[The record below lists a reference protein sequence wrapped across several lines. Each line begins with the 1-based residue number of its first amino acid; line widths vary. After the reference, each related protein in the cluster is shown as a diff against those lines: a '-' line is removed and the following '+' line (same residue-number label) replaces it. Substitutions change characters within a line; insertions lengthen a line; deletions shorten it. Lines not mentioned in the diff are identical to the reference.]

1 MNLLSKLLIVCVVGL
16 AGCAMDT
23 EVSTRAVP
31 GTPLNREGQGS
42 EDGVSYWDG
51 DGVTG
56 HPSIKIDLENQ
67 RAYFYK
73 GNQMV
78 GVSVV
83 STGREGYNTPPGEFR
98 VVQKDVDHASSLYG
112 DYVDRSGQV
121 VERNVEL
128 GKDPRP
134 RGTVFQGAPMPHFLR
149 IQGGIGM
156 HAGYL
161 PGYPASHGCIRLPH
175 GMAVKFFEDA
185 PVGTPV
191 VIR

>member
-1 MNLLSKLLIVCVVGL
+1 
-16 AGCAMDT
+16 MDT
-23 EVSTRAVP
+23 EVSTR
-31 GTPLNREGQGS
+31 TRLNRVGQGS
-42 EDGVSYWDG
+42 EDGVSYWGG

-56 HPSIKIDLENQ
+56 HPSIKIDLESQ

-134 RGTVFQGAPMPHFLR
+134 RGAVFQGAAMPYFLR
-149 IQGGIGM
+149 IQDRKSTR
-156 HAGYL
+156 L
-161 PGYPASHGCIRLPH
+161 NSSHEIPSRMPSS
-175 GMAVKFFEDA
+175 A
-185 PVGTPV
+185 
-191 VIR
+191 